1 MSVEESGERFKS
13 SWAKAA
19 SASPVAKC
27 YFRSMASGTPVRLSS
42 ELAARARS
50 AAITQERSLTDQVEH
65 WARLGQAVEEAVLA
79 ATVQRLKARSHDP
92 ALSTRLA
99 SSKTPEGRTKAAELI
114 RSRNPVRH
122 GVGRQGALVVTD
134 GPSRKKRR

>member
-1 MSVEESGERFKS
+1 M
-13 SWAKAA
+13 
-19 SASPVAKC
+19 
-27 YFRSMASGTPVRLSS
+27 
-42 ELAARARS
+42 
-50 AAITQERSLTDQVEH
+50 TQERSLTDQVEH

-99 SSKTPEGRTKAAELI
+99 ASKTPEGRKKAAELI

-122 GVGRQGALVVTD
+122 GIGPKGSILVVTEN
-134 GPSRKKRR
+134 PSRKKQR

>member
-1 MSVEESGERFKS
+1 MLLSG
-13 SWAKAA
+13 
-19 SASPVAKC
+19 
-27 YFRSMASGTPVRLSS
+27 MASGTPVRLSS
-42 ELAARARS
+42 DLAARARS

-99 SSKTPEGRTKAAELI
+99 ASKTTEGRKKAAELI

-122 GVGRQGALVVTD
+122 GIGPKGSVLVVTES
-134 GPSRKKRR
+134 PSRKNRR